1 MRQIITRVGTHV
13 PRKDKGNIMRYKPQI
28 VAPPH
33 VPVTNRLT
41 VEIGAWYFKHLR
53 QSRTILTLP
62 WKGLKSALK
71 SAAKPQVLRAD
82 PKARARKLQA
92 MLDAG
97 EVKNRAELARRL
109 GLSRAR
115 VTQILSRIHLDN

>member
-1 MRQIITRVGTHV
+1 MKNRPKQGVFL
-13 PRKDKGNIMRYKPQI
+13 Q
-28 VAPPH
+28 APSR

-41 VEIGAWYFKHLR
+41 VELGAWYFKHLR

-62 WKGLKSALK
+62 WKGLKSVP
-71 SAAKPQVLRAD
+71 KPAPKPKVLGGD
-82 PKARARKLQA
+82 PQARARQLQA

-97 EVKNRAELARRL
+97 ELKNRAELARRL

-115 VTQILSRIHLDN
+115 ITQILKGHTAF

>member
-1 MRQIITRVGTHV
+1 ME
-13 PRKDKGNIMRYKPQI
+13 
-28 VAPPH
+28 
-33 VPVTNRLT
+33 L
-41 VEIGAWYFKHLR
+41 GAWYFKHLR

-62 WKGLKSALK
+62 WKGLKSIP
-71 SAAKPQVLRAD
+71 KPAPKPKVLRGD
-82 PKARARKLQA
+82 PKARARARELQA

-115 VTQILSRIHLDN
+115 ITQILQIIS